1 MPKKYSRGQ
10 RKAHARLMRKQEEEV
25 EAGKL
30 TDESWPVDS
39 ISEPFRERK
48 DGPEFVMINW
58 ASTKEPLTAIA
69 HFPASEIKKYWP
81 EFRQYSDDEVY
92 EILAE
97 KIKRNQIIEQNL
109 LNKEQQ
115 NNQ

>member
-25 EAGKL
+25 ETGKL

-69 HFPASEIKKYWP
+69 HFPASEINSANIQMMKYMKYW
-81 EFRQYSDDEVY
+81 RKKSK
-92 EILAE
+92 EIKLLS
-97 KIKRNQIIEQNL
+97 KICSIKNNKII
-109 LNKEQQ
+109 NK
-115 NNQ
+115 N